1 MTMALVG
8 IAAGVV
14 AITGGIVAAT
24 RAIVRAPLDVEHERL
39 EASKSEAERALDRER
54 ERLADL
60 NARHHTL
67 QRDFRDLKE
76 GKTSVLLKHEID
88 TELREAME
96 ILDVTESSILVPGP
110 QRGSST
116 FIFLSINGPAAARLR
131 MAKLPVDKGIV
142 GRVFATGT
150 LHNTSDAYRD
160 PNFFVGI
167 DKRAA
172 HETRAL
178 LTVPLRRNGNVI
190 GVMQFLNKVN
200 GFSMEDEIE
209 ASALAES
216 IATKVDAFVRDV
228 ENFELLGLAWR
239 SVDKEATIA
248 FCDLTAS
255 SSLLAHMNI
264 PSAVDC
270 INEYLEQQCEI
281 AMKRGGMID
290 KFIGDAAMLSFN
302 VPRLVTTGDHVVH
315 AVEAA
320 LEMRDAFP
328 DLKETWLAASLPVD
342 SVYSRIGLSCGPVY
356 EARIGHPYLQQ
367 PTLIGQAVHEAANLC
382 EKAARDRNVVLVDER
397 VRRRVQDRFVVGEPV
412 TGIQGERAYEILEPM

>member
-1 MTMALVG
+1 MTAAWIG
-8 IAAGVV
+8 IAAGVA
-14 AITGGIVAAT
+14 AIAGAIVAAT

-39 EASKSEAERALDRER
+39 EASKSEVEQALDRER
-54 ERLADL
+54 EGLADL

-67 QRDFRDLKE
+67 QRDFRHLKE

-88 TELREAME
+88 TQLREAME

-116 FIFLSINGPAAARLR
+116 FVFLCINGPAAARLR
-131 MAKLPVDKGIV
+131 MAKLPIDKGIV

-150 LHNTSDAYRD
+150 PHNTADAYRD
-160 PNFFVGI
+160 PNFFVDI
-167 DKRAA
+167 DKRGA

-178 LTVPLRRNGNVI
+178 LTLPLRHNGHII
-190 GVMQFLNKVN
+190 GVMQFLNKAS
-200 GFSMEDEIE
+200 GFSTEDEIE
-209 ASALAES
+209 ATALADS
-216 IATKVDAFVRDV
+216 IAAKVDAFVCDV

-239 SVDKEATIA
+239 SADKEATIA

-281 AMKRGGMID
+281 AMKRGATVD

-302 VPRLVTTGDHVVH
+302 VPRLITTGDHVVR

-320 LEMRDAFP
+320 LEMRDVFS
-328 DLKETWLAASLPVD
+328 DLKETWLTASLPVD

-356 EARIGHPYLQQ
+356 EARIGHPHLQQ
-367 PTLIGQAVHEAANLC
+367 PTLIGEAVHEAANLC
-382 EKAARDRNVVLVDER
+382 EKAARDRNTVLVDER
-397 VRRRVQDRFVVGEPV
+397 VLRRLQGRFVVRRPLV
-412 TGIQGERAYEILEPM
+412 SRRGERAYEILEPR